1 MSISN
6 EELLHEK
13 EYLKSTIEVI
23 ENLIKSSN
31 QLVSSKIMDVNKM
44 KTFIWE
50 NKSDMDRC
58 RIAI

>member
-50 NKSDMDRC
+50 NKLDMDRC